1 MYLLN
6 EEVGKEK
13 KKEKQMTIK
22 AEKGNW
28 DVDFPTEEKSTS
40 ADGQERRKAKYMQ
53 FKEARPYTVRL
64 VGNHVKFLRHWSP
77 FENKDR
83 VITNASYKD
92 DDPAWKAGF
101 FPRKTFAI
109 HVIDRSDGELKI
121 LEKGNQI
128 FKEFARYKAI
138 NDINPAGKD
147 GPDFVISVE
156 IPHGDKRQ
164 TKYAVTA
171 KAKPAPFTPEEL
183 EMIKA
188 NVYPLTDIYQ
198 SIPLQRIQELWDALP
213 AESKIPPKRDKD
225 EGTDTKGSATSVS
238 QEVPSEKEEQPSTD
252 DDLFA
257 DDAVGENSSDLF

>member
-1 MYLLN
+1 MVN
-6 EEVGKEK
+6 
-13 KKEKQMTIK
+13 K

-28 DVDFPTEEKSTS
+28 DEDFPTEEESKST
-40 ADGQERRKAKYMQ
+40 ERRKAKFMQ
-53 FKEARPYTVRL
+53 FKGAGKYTVRL

-77 FENKDR
+77 FESKDR
-83 VITNASYKD
+83 VITNASYKG
-92 DDPAWKAGF
+92 DDPAWQAGF
-101 FPRKTFAI
+101 YPRKTFAI
-109 HVIDRSDGELKI
+109 HVIDRADGELKI

-138 NDINPAGKD
+138 NDINPAGKT

-156 IPHGDKRQ
+156 IPNGEKRQ

-171 KAKPAPFTPEEL
+171 KAQSAPFTPEEL

-188 NVYPLTDIYQ
+188 NVYPLPDIYQ
-198 SIPLQRIQELWDALP
+198 SLPLQRIQELWDALP
-213 AESKIPPKRDKD
+213 AEKKIPPKKEKEEEED
-225 EGTDTKGSATSVS
+225 TDTKGSATSVS
-238 QEVPSEKEEQPSTD
+238 QEVPSEKGEQPSTD